1 MSNNI
6 HYLLKS
12 KVELYDVFNK
22 SKLREKEFL
31 NKGTNKLIT
40 ETVRENTKENYK
52 YQEKLL
58 KLYVNKKIKTL
69 KHQKN

>member
-12 KVELYDVFNK
+12 KVQLYDIFNK

-40 ETVRENTKENYK
+40 ETVRENTKKKIINIKKNYENYM
-52 YQEKLL
+52 
-58 KLYVNKKIKTL
+58 
-69 KHQKN
+69 

>member
-12 KVELYDVFNK
+12 KVQLYDIFNK

-40 ETVRENTKENYK
+40 ETVRENTKK
-52 YQEKLL
+52 KL
-58 KLYVNKKIKTL
+58 
-69 KHQKN
+69 

>member
-12 KVELYDVFNK
+12 KLKLYDVFTK

-40 ETVRENTKENYK
+40 ETVRENTKKKIINIKKNYENYM
-52 YQEKLL
+52 
-58 KLYVNKKIKTL
+58 
-69 KHQKN
+69 